1 MNKSILY
8 FLSFCTIFLTSC
20 YKDTIDEPPFN
31 QDPNIAPTF
40 TIKQLKDLYLS
51 SGQTLLSINQ
61 DIIISGIVNG
71 DDKKG
76 NWYKEISIQDSTAG
90 IALSV
95 NQSNL
100 YTDYPVGRRIYVKC
114 KGLAMGMNSG
124 MIVLGGYID
133 SITDP
138 KNKQLGYFQTDKL
151 NNNVIKGSANNFLK
165 ADTVPIFKLDDSYQY
180 KLIAIKDAE
189 FDPSQVGMTYADGI
203 NKADASRK
211 IIECSGNSL
220 EVRTSGYSTI
230 AYQTIP
236 KGNGVITGV
245 YTIYKSSFGTVTKQL
260 RLRDEK
266 EVVVKPVKCG
276 SNATLKTMSELRAL
290 YKGSATTLGDIKVQG
305 IVISDRIAKNT
316 PTLNLVVQDAT
327 GGITFRFASNH
338 TLNVGDE
345 VSINVSGGSL
355 EEFKGLLQV
364 NNVQPILIDVISTG
378 KTVTPRTVLVN
389 EISNNGEAWESTLV
403 KVLNPTL
410 SGAATYGGSLT
421 MSDASGNVT
430 LYTATGSF
438 GATFANTTVKSA
450 PIKSVTGIVSQFNS
464 TRQVQMRN
472 LSDIE

>member
-1 MNKSILY
+1 MNKSLIY
-8 FLSFCTIFLTSC
+8 FLSICLLIITSC

-31 QDPNIAPTF
+31 QDPNITPTF
-40 TIKQLKDLYLS
+40 TIKQLKDMYLS
-51 SGQTLLSINQ
+51 SGQPLMSINQ
-61 DIIISGIVNG
+61 DIIITGIVNG
-71 DDKKG
+71 DDKTG

-124 MIVLGGYID
+124 MVVLGGYID

-165 ADTVPIFKLDDSYQY
+165 ADTVPIYKLDDSYQY

-189 FDPSQVGMTYADGI
+189 FDPSQIGMTYADGI

-266 EVVVKPVKCG
+266 EVVLQPVKCG
-276 SNATLKTMSELRAL
+276 SNAASKTMAELRAL
-290 YKGSATTLGDIKVQG
+290 YKGSSVTLGEIKIKG

-316 PTLNLVVQDAT
+316 PTLNLVVQDAS
-327 GGITFRFASNH
+327 GGITFRFSTNH
-338 TLNVGDE
+338 SFDIGDE
-345 VSINVSGGSL
+345 VSVNLTGGTL

-364 NNVQPILIDVISTG
+364 SNVNAIMFTLESSG
-378 KTVTPRTVLVN
+378 NFVTPRTVLVN

-403 KVLNPTL
+403 KVVNPTI

-421 MSDASGNVT
+421 MSDGSGNVT

-472 LSDIE
+472 LTDIE